1 MQHLEAPDTT
11 DTALLDRALV
21 SSFLDNIPDRIYFK
35 DYEGRFIAVSRS
47 KAIHHGLTP
56 AEMVGKTDADFFS
69 PQHTAWAR
77 VDEENIM
84 STGVSVLNKLE
95 RIKSHDG
102 RQAWVLSS
110 KLPLRDEHGEVIGTF
125 GITRDITES
134 KQTEL
139 ELEKTQKD
147 LVAASRAAGMAEV
160 ATGVLHNVGNVL
172 TSLNVS
178 AGTLASGLHDSK
190 TGALAKLAVLLREHS
205 GDLAAFIT
213 NDPKGRRVPEFIET
227 LAQHFV
233 AERER
238 LLGEIS
244 SMQRNIDHIKEIVSM
259 QQAYATMVGVTE
271 PLDAAQLLEDAI
283 RMNAGALV
291 RHDVGV
297 MRDIDFVPPVV
308 AERAKVLQ
316 ILVNLIRNAKYACDE
331 SGAAEKL
338 ITLRVKATATN
349 RVQIVVQDNGVG
361 IAPENLTRIF
371 AHGFTTRKDGH
382 GFGLHS
388 SANAAKEMDGSVIVF
403 SAGKGQGATFTLD
416 LPALTAEASAAKE

>member
-297 MRDIDFVPPVV
+297 VRDIDFVPPVV